1 MPLSSFSAQTS
12 STAGSSAPKG
22 STAKPAARHTFLMA
36 EGRWKLEGHWL
47 LDNEGSSVPINGKLL
62 VAWNVEDW
70 FNLVG
75 KIYLSPS
82 SEAKHPFSETTFQY
96 RGHFS
101 APEQYTFM
109 LQHSHFGKIEGRGWI
124 LPDSIVQRFWMLGD
138 RENRTGLEHLYR
150 IDGDHYHWSSSIMNS
165 HSLVSTMEAKLE
177 RQK

>member
-1 MPLSSFSAQTS
+1 MPASS
-12 STAGSSAPKG
+12 SSAPSFSVKKD
-22 STAKPAARHTFLMA
+22 SSAKSARHSFLMA

-47 LDNEGSSVPINGKLL
+47 LDSEGSSVPIHGKLL

-70 FNLVG
+70 FNWVG

-101 APEQYTFM
+101 APDQYTFM

-138 RENRTGLEHLYR
+138 RENRTGLEHLSR
-150 IDGDHYHWSSSIMNS
+150 IDSDHYHWSSSIMNS